1 MAPTHDAG
9 GADAPIRRAS
19 GPGWIVAAAFI
30 GPGTVTTATLAGA
43 RYGAELLWALLFS
56 TFATMAL
63 QEMAARLGLVTGA
76 GLGEAIRRRFDGG
89 GRTVAL
95 LLVVAA
101 IGVGNAAYQT
111 GNLLG
116 GALGLEGAV
125 GGDLRLWV
133 LVIGALAGAL
143 LLSGSYRLVERVMVG
158 LVLVMS
164 AAFVATAVVVMPEVE
179 SPLAGLLQP
188 RLPDA
193 GALLV
198 AVGLIGTTVVPY
210 NLFLHAAAVSER
222 WPGGVSGLR
231 HARRDL
237 VLSIGVGG
245 LVSMAI
251 LLTAAGTLGQAGGEV
266 SSAADMAR
274 ALEPILG
281 AWAGVAFAVGL
292 FAAGLTSAITAPM
305 AAAWAVAGALGWPCD
320 LRDRRL
326 RAVWGGILAIGIAF
340 GVAGVSPVPAIVFA
354 QAANGILLPAVAGF
368 LLLVV
373 NDRIWM
379 GERVNGP
386 LANVIGGVV
395 VLVAALLGGRAL
407 LSVLGLL

>member
-281 AWAGVAFAVGL
+281 AWAGAAFAVGL

-368 LLLVV
+368 LLVVV